1 MFLTPVSMSAD
12 QPDRASAME
21 VSQDAVLSLTV
32 LVLDD
37 EPNIGR
43 VLAISLEAE
52 GHQVVAVS
60 NKKDA
65 LSEARRRCID
75 LALVDLRLGT
85 ESGMELISALRGL
98 CAWTRFVV
106 IIAYASIDSAVEA
119 MRRGAFDYLPKPFTH
134 EQVAL
139 VAGRVAELRTRDQEV
154 ATHQEMLDE
163 ISTEIDFTTRSPA
176 MQRTLELARRVA
188 DSEATILPSGES
200 GTGKTVLARAIHSW
214 SKRANRPFCML
225 LTRPSAEERR

>member
-1 MFLTPVSMSAD
+1 MCLAPVSMSAD

-37 EPNIGR
+37 EPNIRR
-43 VLAISLEAE
+43 VLGISLEAE
-52 GHQVVAVS
+52 GHQVIAVS

-85 ESGMELISALRGL
+85 ESGMALISALRGP
-98 CAWTRFVV
+98 CAWTRLVV
-106 IIAYASIDSAVEA
+106 ITAYAAIDSAVEA
-119 MRRGAFDYLPKPFTH
+119 MRRGTFDYLPKSFTH

-139 VAGRVAELRTRDQEV
+139 VAGRVAELR
-154 ATHQEMLDE
+154 
-163 ISTEIDFTTRSPA
+163 
-176 MQRTLELARRVA
+176 
-188 DSEATILPSGES
+188 
-200 GTGKTVLARAIHSW
+200 ARAIHSW

-225 LTRPSAEERR
+225 LTRPSAEERC